1 MGNQT
6 QTQPIRHAGRARVVT
21 LFEPLLAKSLPKV
34 YSVFMTVIAEKLD
47 RKLTA
52 WSPELASEVEYM
64 VEDIIQLADSG
75 SLDILRSRKVEQE
88 VLDILDLDAQPLR
101 G

>member
-1 MGNQT
+1 MT
-6 QTQPIRHAGRARVVT
+6 Q
-21 LFEPLLAKSLPKV
+21 
-34 YSVFMTVIAEKLD
+34 IAEKLD
-47 RKLTA
+47 HKLTN
-52 WSPELASEVEYM
+52 WSPELAGEVEYM
-64 VEDIIQLADSG
+64 VEDIIELADSG